1 MKLMIHLINRDE
13 NDACDEMMMMRFL
26 SLNINVDG
34 VLLLHKLWSE
44 ALEEGQTGETTITV
58 E

>member
-1 MKLMIHLINRDE
+1 MIHLINRDE

-44 ALEEGQTGETTITV
+44 ALEGEQTGETTMTI